1 MTSEELREEVKNALD
16 KIRPY
21 LQNDGGDI
29 TLVDIED
36 DKIVKVRLEGTCT
49 NCAVNQ
55 MTLKSGVEMTIKEG
69 LAEEKEGI
77 FIPHDEVMREAK
89 RIINQWEQKMLN

>member
-1 MTSEELREEVKNALD
+1 MDTLSVESQKKAISPILGATEKISKGAL
-16 KIRPY
+16 K
-21 LQNDGGDI
+21 
-29 TLVDIED
+29 
-36 DKIVKVRLEGTCT
+36 
-49 NCAVNQ
+49 A
-55 MTLKSGVEMTIKEG
+55 IKEG